1 MSLHYKQ
8 IHQLSLPQSYILS
21 KHTYISKK
29 IVLITNIPNYLFKKD
44 ILYQKKFLGKYG
56 RIRQMI
62 LMINQNNENNA
73 ITQFD
78 TINQAALAI
87 LSLHNFKIDNDK
99 KIKAI
104 YFTTKYCYYYL
115 NNTECP
121 NSNCLFLHE
130 NNVNNYLLLE
140 LKNNKYIDS
149 IKFALGVLNISK
161 KVFEAIYFKLIG
173 ENYYELQKKFPK
185 MTMKKIKNEDFIK
198 SLYPIIKENNI
209 NKRKN
214 KRKFS
219 NKKNDK
225 IILKKK
231 SIKSNDSNIENLTS
245 TSEESKSIDMDKI
258 NVSIINKNLIK
269 LNRKTKSRFD
279 FVKNINDIYIEQ
291 NLRVL
296 VPNNI
301 LDFLDKNIVWLLINK
316 KIINDDNENDICN
329 MKNYINFNC
338 NAKV

>member
-1 MSLHYKQ
+1 MSTEQKP
-8 IHQLSLPQSYILS
+8 IISLSSDQSYNLS
-21 KHTYISKK
+21 KQSYLTKNIIFISH
-29 IVLITNIPNYLFKKD
+29 IPESLFSKD
-44 ILYQKKFLGKYG
+44 ILYQKKFLGQYG
-56 RIRQMI
+56 H
-62 LMINQNNENNA
+62 INQMVLLNHKNEKNVIA
-73 ITQFD
+73 QFD
-78 TINQAALAI
+78 TVNQAALAI
-87 LSLHNFKIDNDK
+87 LCLQNLKINNDVK
-99 KIKAI
+99 LKAI
-104 YFTTKYCYYYL
+104 YFTTKYCYYFL
-115 NNTECP
+115 NNKECP
-121 NSNCLFLHE
+121 NPNCLFLH
-130 NNVNNYLLLE
+130 NLQINNYLLLE

-149 IKFALGVLNISK
+149 MKFALGVLNISK

-198 SLYPIIKENNI
+198 SLYPLIKNINI
-209 NKRKN
+209 NKRLN
-214 KRKFS
+214 KKKL
-219 NKKNDK
+219 NKKKNDK